1 MPRPPKL
8 TPPLQAGIVNAVS
21 IGVPYLQAALLAG
34 IGQSTAMQWRQRGEG
49 THRRPQT
56 PLFVAFVEAIK
67 KAEAED
73 QARRV
78 ARIEQ
83 AARGGAVVYEKETV
97 TEKADGSKVTVRE
110 VRRLPPQ
117 WVADAWHLERTDPKR
132 WGRRDRLD
140 VHTYRDKIAAK
151 ARELGSQFGVD
162 PEALIARAE
171 RLANGLQA
179 DEGSD
184 G

>member
-1 MPRPPKL
+1 MARPTL
-8 TPPLQAGIVNAVS
+8 TPRLQAAIVKAVRG
-21 IGVPYLQAALLAG
+21 GVPYVQAAMLAG
-34 IGQSTAMQWRQRGEG
+34 ISKSTALQWRQRGEG
-49 THRRPQT
+49 THTRPQT
-56 PLFVAFVEAIK
+56 KAFVDLVDAIK

-78 ARIEQ
+78 KRIEQ
-83 AARGGAVVYEKETV
+83 AAKGGAVVYEKKT
-97 TEKADGSKVTVRE
+97 TYPDGRVVRE
-110 VRRLPPQ
+110 VRKLPPQ

-151 ARELGSQFGVD
+151 ARELGTQFGVD
-162 PEALIARAE
+162 PEALVARAE
-171 RLANGLQA
+171 RLANGLEL
-179 DEGSD
+179 DEGGD